1 MTYRTPLDYINNYH
15 LLIATSMCSDQLI
28 FKDEQKL
35 STLNQNQLNKVA
47 EIKMK
52 LESLKSDI
60 QKANKKIKMKNFK

>member
-1 MTYRTPLDYINNYH
+1 MNTRDYINIH
-15 LLIATSMCSDQLI
+15 VLRSADFQ
-28 FKDEQKL
+28 DEQKL

-60 QKANKKIKMKNFK
+60 QKANKKNKNEEL